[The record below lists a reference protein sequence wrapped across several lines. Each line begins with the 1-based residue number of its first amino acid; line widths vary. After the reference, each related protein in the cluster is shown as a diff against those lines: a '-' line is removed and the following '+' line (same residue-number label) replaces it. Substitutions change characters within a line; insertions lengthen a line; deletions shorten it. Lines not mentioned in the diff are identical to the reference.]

1 MRKIVAVFT
10 LLFLF
15 SCTEMVDKPKKLLSK
30 EQMSAIIA
38 DFAIYDQ
45 AYSVRPDVNMEQAS
59 RYVLQKHKTS
69 AAIYRDSYT
78 YYLGVSGDLEGI
90 LEGAK
95 EILINK
101 DPKLEEYI
109 QKQKKDNPNLPSF
122 VK

>member
-1 MRKIVAVFT
+1 MRKIVAVIT

-15 SCTEMVDKPKKLLSK
+15 SCSEMVDKPKKVLSK

-45 AYSVRPDVNMEQAS
+45 AYSVRADVNMELSS
-59 RYVLQKHKTS
+59 RYVLKNNKTT

-78 YYLGVSGDLEGI
+78 YYLANSGDLEEI
-90 LEGAK
+90 FEGAK
-95 EILINK
+95 EIIINK

-109 QKQKKDNPNLPSF
+109 DKQKKDNPNLPAF